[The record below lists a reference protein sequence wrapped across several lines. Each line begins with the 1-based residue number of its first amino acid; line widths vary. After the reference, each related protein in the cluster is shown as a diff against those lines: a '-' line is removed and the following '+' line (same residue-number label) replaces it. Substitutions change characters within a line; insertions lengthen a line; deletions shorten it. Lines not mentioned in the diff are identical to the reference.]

1 MDTGN
6 TLQNLVTLFKKLTQ
20 IESSCAETNLSE
32 SYFLKSVTTE
42 LREII
47 MVSYLNSDLLTV
59 GQYVKEEY
67 KGEYQA
73 LVYAKI
79 GDMKKNIDKNLQVI
93 QSVAGYIKD
102 HDARQ
107 HIRNTIRQIEA
118 LSRSIAEFMETF
130 TTAKNHMH

>member
-6 TLQNLVTLFKKLTQ
+6 TLQNLVTLFKKLSQ

-59 GQYVKEEY
+59 GQYIKEEH

-102 HDARQ
+102 SDARQ
-107 HIRNTIRQIEA
+107 HIKNTIRQIEA
-118 LSRSIAEFMETF
+118 LLRFITQFMETF
-130 TTAKNHMH
+130 TTAKNHLH